1 MGAYGQSMWHYN
13 LFGTIAKFYVFIL
26 YYTICIKVYTNSCG
40 LNFGRKIAFLEKKG
54 IWRLTWEVRSE
65 EEDKIG
71 H

>member
-54 IWRLTWEVRSE
+54 I
-65 EEDKIG
+65 
-71 H
+71 